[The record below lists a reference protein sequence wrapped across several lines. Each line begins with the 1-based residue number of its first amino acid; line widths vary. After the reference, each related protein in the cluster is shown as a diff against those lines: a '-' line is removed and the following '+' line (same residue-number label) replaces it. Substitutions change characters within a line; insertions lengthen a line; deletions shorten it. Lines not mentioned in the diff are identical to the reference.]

1 MLNQKILL
9 QEWGRLSKVSQQEKY
24 LIILKIKKRFGGE
37 LRSKG
42 GNIGTVGDGKTS
54 NFIKNDVEN
63 QGNYYEKKSYKQ
75 MKVLIL
81 NNFLIFKLVV

>member
-1 MLNQKILL
+1 
-9 QEWGRLSKVSQQEKY
+9 
-24 LIILKIKKRFGGE
+24 
-37 LRSKG
+37 
-42 GNIGTVGDGKTS
+42 VGDGKTS